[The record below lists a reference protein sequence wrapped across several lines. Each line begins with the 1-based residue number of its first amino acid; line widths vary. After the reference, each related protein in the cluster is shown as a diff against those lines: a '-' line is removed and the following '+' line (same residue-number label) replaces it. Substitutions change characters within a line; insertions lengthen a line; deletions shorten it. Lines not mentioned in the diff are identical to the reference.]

1 MCYTQDLK
9 PLIQKSDNDYYCPIF
24 SFKISESLYQ
34 HIDEI
39 VQLMLKFQDP
49 METSYNLWSLLT
61 GTARPKYAPSSKAGK
76 RIQELSE
83 KIKEDIRSIVSDD
96 EFD

>member
-9 PLIQKSDNDYYCPIF
+9 PLIQKSNSYYYCPIF
-24 SFKISESLYQ
+24 SFKLSESLYQ

-49 METSYNLWSLLT
+49 METSYNLWSLLS
-61 GTARPKYAPSSKAGK
+61 GTARPKYKASSKEGK
-76 RIQELSE
+76 RIQELGE
-83 KIKEDIRSIVSDD
+83 KIKEDIRSIVHDS